1 MANVLA
7 SNTLAVLP
15 LLSGAVEEGLLRW
28 LRAAELTCDR
38 AALLVA
44 QDHRVVIS
52 ALMKLAGGSPK
63 LNAELNV
70 EAFLRQ
76 VSCAVTCYA
85 VLFCA
90 VLCCNVVLPQ
100 KVMPCCGVNAVWRGC
115 VLNAN
120 LHACMCFASLC
131 CALIR
136 HATLHIGHS
145 CCQYPDERRLQTCC
159 CRHALTMKP
168 VQRPLAGTSRTHRP
182 ERSLIHFLSCAL
194 GKLTTGLQAVSIV
207 LCWQRTIRIAG
218 ECHRRSDLGWD
229 RSKMPCINWN
239 KKYKMHTMYNTCSG
253 HQCYCY

>member
-15 LLSGAVEEGLLRW
+15 LLSGAIEEGLLRW

-44 QDHRVVIS
+44 QDHCVVIS

-90 VLCCNVVLPQ
+90 VMWCCCKKSCPVVECMLSGEGMFERPIC
-100 KVMPCCGVNAVWRGC
+100 MLSCAV
-115 VLNAN
+115 
-120 LHACMCFASLC
+120 LC
-131 CALIR
+131 CA
-136 HATLHIGHS
+136 
-145 CCQYPDERRLQTCC
+145 
-159 CRHALTMKP
+159 
-168 VQRPLAGTSRTHRP
+168 
-182 ERSLIHFLSCAL
+182 
-194 GKLTTGLQAVSIV
+194 V
-207 LCWQRTIRIAG
+207 LCCAVLCCAVLCFACCGGGLAFFVSLSFQ
-218 ECHRRSDLGWD
+218 
-229 RSKMPCINWN
+229 SKVAQVSCLL
-239 KKYKMHTMYNTCSG
+239 
-253 HQCYCY
+253 CYAMLCFDMSLHAAH

>member
-85 VLFCA
+85 VLCYFAVYCALCGAAAESVFEGQSTCSVVLCCA
-90 VLCCNVVLPQ
+90 VLCLLLLRSCDFC
-100 KVMPCCGVNAVWRGC
+100 KV
-115 VLNAN
+115 
-120 LHACMCFASLC
+120 
-131 CALIR
+131 
-136 HATLHIGHS
+136 
-145 CCQYPDERRLQTCC
+145 
-159 CRHALTMKP
+159 
-168 VQRPLAGTSRTHRP
+168 
-182 ERSLIHFLSCAL
+182 FLSTAGSFNCHAYHAML
-194 GKLTTGLQAVSIV
+194 CGAV
-207 LCWQRTIRIAG
+207 L
-218 ECHRRSDLGWD
+218 
-229 RSKMPCINWN
+229 
-239 KKYKMHTMYNTCSG
+239 
-253 HQCYCY
+253 

>member
-44 QDHRVVIS
+44 QDHCVVIS

-85 VLFCA
+85 VLCYFA
-90 VLCCNVVLPQ
+90 LYSALCGAAAESVIE
-100 KVMPCCGVNAVWRGC
+100 G
-115 VLNAN
+115 
-120 LHACMCFASLC
+120 
-131 CALIR
+131 
-136 HATLHIGHS
+136 
-145 CCQYPDERRLQTCC
+145 
-159 CRHALTMKP
+159 
-168 VQRPLAGTSRTHRP
+168 
-182 ERSLIHFLSCAL
+182 
-194 GKLTTGLQAVSIV
+194 
-207 LCWQRTIRIAG
+207 
-218 ECHRRSDLGWD
+218 
-229 RSKMPCINWN
+229 
-239 KKYKMHTMYNTCSG
+239 
-253 HQCYCY
+253 